1 MPSTARDLKCIC
13 SLTFKDINPV
23 QMHLVDVNYMRVE
36 CAAPIFHILRTF
48 CGIKSP
54 VILVHSVSHCGA
66 RECKN
71 LVLNIKYLCKHCVE
85 CITVVQEIA
94 SAFYLAHTKPHH
106 AG

>member
-13 SLTFKDINPV
+13 SITFKDINPV
-23 QMHLVDVNYMRVE
+23 QVDVNYMRVE
-36 CAAPIFHILRTF
+36 CAAPIFHILRTL
-48 CGIKSP
+48 CGIKSA